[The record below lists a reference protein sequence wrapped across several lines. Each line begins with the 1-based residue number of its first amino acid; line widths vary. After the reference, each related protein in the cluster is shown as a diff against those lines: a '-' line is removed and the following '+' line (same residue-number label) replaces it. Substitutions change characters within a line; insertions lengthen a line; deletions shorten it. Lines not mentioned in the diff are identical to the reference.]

1 MWSNKYISIPFK
13 EHGRSREG
21 VDCWGLAS
29 VIYKEEFNVDLPLLT
44 DYSTTKDRGAIAKL
58 CNEESK
64 KWINIPEGEEQ
75 PFDVLI
81 FKILNIPCHVG
92 IVISKGVMIHC
103 EYGIGTHLTEYEKE
117 FQWSKRLA
125 GIYRYT
131 KH

>member
-58 CNEESK
+58 CSEESK
-64 KWINIPEGEEQ
+64 KWVNILEGKEK
-75 PFDVLI
+75 PFDILI

-92 IVISKGVMIHC
+92 IVISKGLMIHC

>member
-64 KWINIPEGEEQ
+64 KWVNILEGKEK
-75 PFDVLI
+75 PFDILI

-92 IVISKGVMIHC
+92 IVISKGLMIHC